1 MKISEF
7 LGMVIMVAIMI
18 VCIWAVAIL
27 PIPYPFKGIAMIIA
41 VYLLLRYIML
51 VCNGLTK

>member
-1 MKISEF
+1 MKIIEIIAM
-7 LGMVIMVAIMI
+7 LVIVLLMI

-27 PIPYPFKGIAMIIA
+27 PIPYPFKGIAMLIA
-41 VYLLLRYIML
+41 VYLLIKYVIL